1 MQNNSNVQKI
11 KRNKPTTKN
20 SKQKQQLEI
29 RKLRKDK
36 RNLWVAKG

>member
-1 MQNNSNVQKI
+1 MQNSSKVQKI
-11 KRNKPTTKN
+11 KRHKATTKD

-29 RKLRKDK
+29 RKLRKDN